1 MLLRTPSHQSPT
13 IARYLWPIMA
23 GIAVMIGL
31 LVWWLG
37 HSLQDDGPI
46 AEASAIAGPPWRYG
60 RMDARFTLIEY
71 ADLECPYCQAYFP
84 ILRHW
89 IDANPDVNW
98 QWHHLPL
105 PMHQPAATQEARLA
119 ECAGETGGRT
129 AFWNTVAWIYQH
141 TLGDGRGLP
150 SGAQPPGMTPA
161 LDECLA
167 STRPDAV
174 IRAQAEEAAQAG
186 IAATPTLRLIDNQT
200 GSSLLLPGAVE
211 GDALLSAI
219 DLLASS
225 SDESATTE
233 TQSGIPEMPA
243 DTVSDIP
250 R

>member
-1 MLLRTPSHQSPT
+1 MLLRTPPQQLHT
-13 IARYLWPIMA
+13 IARYLWPIVA

-31 LVWWLG
+31 LVWWLE
-37 HSLQDDGPI
+37 HSPQDDSPI
-46 AEASAIAGPPWRYG
+46 AEASASAGPPWRYG
-60 RMDARFTLIEY
+60 RMDARFTLTEY

-84 ILRHW
+84 ILRRW

-105 PMHQPAATQEARLA
+105 PMHEPAATQGARLA

-150 SGAQPPGMTPA
+150 AGAQPPGMTPA
-161 LDECLA
+161 LHECLA
-167 STRPDAV
+167 STRPDAA
-174 IRAQAEEAAQAG
+174 IRTQADEAAQAG
-186 IAATPTLRLIDNQT
+186 IAATPTLRVIDNQT
-200 GSSLLLPGAVE
+200 GKSLLLQGAVE

-225 SDESATTE
+225 SDESATAE
-233 TQSGIPEMPA
+233 TLSEIPEMPA